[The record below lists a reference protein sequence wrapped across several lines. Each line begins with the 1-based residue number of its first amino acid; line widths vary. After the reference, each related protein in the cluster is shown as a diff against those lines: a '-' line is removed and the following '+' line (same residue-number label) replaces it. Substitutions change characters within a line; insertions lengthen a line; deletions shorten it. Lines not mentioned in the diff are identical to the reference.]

1 MISIPLLKQ
10 SIKANKNIWMIIT
23 IATSL
28 MLATIIFVIGNINVG
43 ELRDSFSETFAKSE
57 IESQIKANS
66 IDAFVQV
73 NETTVE
79 MYPEVKDL
87 YDLTTSAIDLYNS
100 IKISGSLSPKEDTIA
115 TITTGMSL
123 EQTEKMTP
131 VISALIDQYELA
143 SPSSENL
150 IPFKSSFIIEIILS
164 NLEVDTDEQTLQ
176 LIHTLSESMIAIY
189 SVNGTLSSEDLQT
202 ISSNIVRFSFASQ
215 IDQETMILFE
225 EHGFSPEKI
234 DTIVNSA
241 LLQYVALTNNGI
253 DSETAKSEIS
263 NSILSQM
270 PEVVTNSLNEIVDLN
285 IDHLVVGTIFFKIA
299 GLLLPLVYVI
309 VVSNSLLA
317 GQIDSRS
324 MAYVLSTPTKRKV
337 VTLTQIAF
345 MLLSLFMMY
354 MIILV
359 TGLLTIL
366 IINNQELMI
375 TNSDLVK
382 LTIAAFITMFSISG
396 INFLTSAWFNKSKNA
411 TGLGGG
417 ISIFFLVSTILGL
430 LGSPVIPSAIRI
442 DALNIFN
449 YFSLI
454 TLYDVNAILEGNID
468 YLNLSILLVV
478 GVATFLL
485 GHIIFTKKDL
495 PL

>member
-28 MLATIIFVIGNINVG
+28 MLATIIFVTGNINVG

-73 NETTVE
+73 NETAVE

-143 SPSSENL
+143 SPDLENL

-189 SVNGTLSSEDLQT
+189 SVNGTLSSED
-202 ISSNIVRFSFASQ
+202 
-215 IDQETMILFE
+215 
-225 EHGFSPEKI
+225 
-234 DTIVNSA
+234 
-241 LLQYVALTNNGI
+241 Y
-253 DSETAKSEIS
+253 
-263 NSILSQM
+263 
-270 PEVVTNSLNEIVDLN
+270 
-285 IDHLVVGTIFFKIA
+285 
-299 GLLLPLVYVI
+299 
-309 VVSNSLLA
+309 
-317 GQIDSRS
+317 
-324 MAYVLSTPTKRKV
+324 
-337 VTLTQIAF
+337 
-345 MLLSLFMMY
+345 
-354 MIILV
+354 
-359 TGLLTIL
+359 
-366 IINNQELMI
+366 
-375 TNSDLVK
+375 
-382 LTIAAFITMFSISG
+382 
-396 INFLTSAWFNKSKNA
+396 SKN
-411 TGLGGG
+411 TD
-417 ISIFFLVSTILGL
+417 F
-430 LGSPVIPSAIRI
+430 P
-442 DALNIFN
+442 
-449 YFSLI
+449 
-454 TLYDVNAILEGNID
+454 
-468 YLNLSILLVV
+468 
-478 GVATFLL
+478 
-485 GHIIFTKKDL
+485 
-495 PL
+495 

>member
-1 MISIPLLKQ
+1 M
-10 SIKANKNIWMIIT
+10 
-23 IATSL
+23 
-28 MLATIIFVIGNINVG
+28 
-43 ELRDSFSETFAKSE
+43 
-57 IESQIKANS
+57 
-66 IDAFVQV
+66 
-73 NETTVE
+73 
-79 MYPEVKDL
+79 
-87 YDLTTSAIDLYNS
+87 
-100 IKISGSLSPKEDTIA
+100 
-115 TITTGMSL
+115 
-123 EQTEKMTP
+123 
-131 VISALIDQYELA
+131 
-143 SPSSENL
+143 
-150 IPFKSSFIIEIILS
+150 
-164 NLEVDTDEQTLQ
+164 
-176 LIHTLSESMIAIY
+176 
-189 SVNGTLSSEDLQT
+189 
-202 ISSNIVRFSFASQ
+202 
-215 IDQETMILFE
+215 
-225 EHGFSPEKI
+225 
-234 DTIVNSA
+234 
-241 LLQYVALTNNGI
+241 QYVALTNNGI

-317 GQIDSRS
+317 GQIDSGS

-417 ISIFFLVSTILGL
+417 FRYSFLYPQYWV
-430 LGSPVIPSAIRI
+430 
-442 DALNIFN
+442 F
-449 YFSLI
+449 
-454 TLYDVNAILEGNID
+454 
-468 YLNLSILLVV
+468 
-478 GVATFLL
+478 
-485 GHIIFTKKDL
+485 
-495 PL
+495 

>member
-1 MISIPLLKQ
+1 
-10 SIKANKNIWMIIT
+10 
-23 IATSL
+23 
-28 MLATIIFVIGNINVG
+28 
-43 ELRDSFSETFAKSE
+43 
-57 IESQIKANS
+57 
-66 IDAFVQV
+66 
-73 NETTVE
+73 
-79 MYPEVKDL
+79 
-87 YDLTTSAIDLYNS
+87 
-100 IKISGSLSPKEDTIA
+100 
-115 TITTGMSL
+115 MSL

-309 VVSNSLLA
+309 VVSNR
-317 GQIDSRS
+317 D
-324 MAYVLSTPTKRKV
+324 RKSV
-337 VTLTQIAF
+337 V
-345 MLLSLFMMY
+345 
-354 MIILV
+354 
-359 TGLLTIL
+359 
-366 IINNQELMI
+366 
-375 TNSDLVK
+375 
-382 LTIAAFITMFSISG
+382 
-396 INFLTSAWFNKSKNA
+396 
-411 TGLGGG
+411 
-417 ISIFFLVSTILGL
+417 
-430 LGSPVIPSAIRI
+430 
-442 DALNIFN
+442 
-449 YFSLI
+449 
-454 TLYDVNAILEGNID
+454 
-468 YLNLSILLVV
+468 
-478 GVATFLL
+478 
-485 GHIIFTKKDL
+485 
-495 PL
+495 